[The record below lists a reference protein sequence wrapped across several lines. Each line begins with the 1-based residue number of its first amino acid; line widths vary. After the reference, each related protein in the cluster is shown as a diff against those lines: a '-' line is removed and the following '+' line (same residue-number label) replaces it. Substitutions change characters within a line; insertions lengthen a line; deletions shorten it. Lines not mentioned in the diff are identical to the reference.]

1 MSGWPETRR
10 QLATQLRPYW
20 PFRDELTVDDGIIMK
35 SDRIVIPLR
44 ARSEILA
51 KLHLAHHGV
60 EKTRLRARSCVYW
73 ININCDIEN
82 MIQRC
87 DICQRELFAQ
97 PSEPLM
103 QHEVPS
109 RPWQVVGTD
118 LFSISRN
125 NYLII
130 GDYYSKFPFV
140 ELIEGR
146 ATSDMIVKL
155 TKRIFSEQG
164 VPDRVVS
171 YNGGHFDSQAYKLFA
186 KAWGFEHVTSSPH
199 YPRSNGF
206 VERQIQTIKRTLKK
220 VASARVDTDMAM
232 LILRSTPI
240 DHHLPSPAEM
250 LNARKMRANLPVK
263 ILNAHPEKGAISE
276 RLFERQRQQKVYH
289 DQGAIAQLTPLVR
302 GQPVRIQHHV
312 TGKWNQA
319 TIETVRP
326 EPRSYDVRTASGG
339 VLRRN
344 RVQIRRS
351 HETRPITE
359 SWANIDI
366 TDAELGL
373 TGYVMFRKD
382 RIGRRGGGVILYV
395 KESIQAY
402 EIKLER
408 EADCDEAVWC
418 KIVSGNSKLTIGLV
432 YRSPNINEEDNTKIK
447 NAIKEVSKG
456 ECIIMGDFN
465 HGHIQWNSL
474 ESTGI
479 EDQQFLCLIQD
490 SFLTQHVLEPT
501 RGENVLDIVLSSQKE
516 LVDNVKIFEPLGNSD
531 HNQIHFD
538 INVKSESKNKKTYKR
553 NFHKGNYKDMRKYL
567 AQLDWN
573 NMLMNK
579 TAIECWNILKYEI
592 ESIIDKFVPFRKQG
606 KRCRKKHLSKEAIRK
621 IMLKQTMWRVYRRT
635 RKEEDYA
642 KYKEALNAATT
653 EIRQSK
659 RSYEQKLAC
668 NIKND
673 SKSFYAYVRSKQ
685 NVQDKVGPLED
696 SAGNIISQGF
706 LMAEDL
712 NGYFSS
718 VFTKED
724 ISSLPVADAKF
735 QGAKSEYLGPLVVTP
750 ELVAKKI
757 RAMKDNKSPG
767 VDGIPP
773 KLLMETVDQISIPL
787 ARVFNLSL
795 KEGVVPFEWKEANII
810 PLFKKGSRNKSENY
824 RPESLTSVICKLLER
839 LIKDHMVDFLVKHKL
854 LNSSQHGFLK
864 ARSCLTNMLCFLEE
878 ITKWIDVGSPVDII
892 YLDFQ
897 KAFDKVPHQ
906 RLLLKLKAH
915 GIGDSITDWIEQW
928 LTDRRQRVVVDGEV
942 SNWKSV
948 LSGVP
953 QGSVLGPILFL
964 IYINDLDDSITSNV
978 LKFADDTKLFRKVNT
993 DGDKQH
999 LQNDLDRLVKWSG
1012 FRAVWYCSFKG

>member
-1 MSGWPETRR
+1 MQCRGGTPSAWRAECNAGVALRLPGEPHAMQGWHSVCLESRMQCRGGTPSAWRAACNAGVALRLPGEPHAMQGWHSVCLESRMQYRGGTPSVHSPQLPWGVHKLRR
-10 QLATQLRPYW
+10 T
-20 PFRDELTVDDGIIMK
+20 
-35 SDRIVIPLR
+35 
-44 ARSEILA
+44 
-51 KLHLAHHGV
+51 
-60 EKTRLRARSCVYW
+60 
-73 ININCDIEN
+73 
-82 MIQRC
+82 
-87 DICQRELFAQ
+87 
-97 PSEPLM
+97 
-103 QHEVPS
+103 
-109 RPWQVVGTD
+109 
-118 LFSISRN
+118 
-125 NYLII
+125 
-130 GDYYSKFPFV
+130 
-140 ELIEGR
+140 
-146 ATSDMIVKL
+146 
-155 TKRIFSEQG
+155 
-164 VPDRVVS
+164 
-171 YNGGHFDSQAYKLFA
+171 
-186 KAWGFEHVTSSPH
+186 
-199 YPRSNGF
+199 
-206 VERQIQTIKRTLKK
+206 
-220 VASARVDTDMAM
+220 
-232 LILRSTPI
+232 
-240 DHHLPSPAEM
+240 
-250 LNARKMRANLPVK
+250 PVK
-263 ILNAHPEKGAISE
+263 QTGVKTADLLSI
-276 RLFERQRQQKVYH
+276 
-289 DQGAIAQLTPLVR
+289 QLT
-302 GQPVRIQHHV
+302 
-312 TGKWNQA
+312 TN
-319 TIETVRP
+319 VRP
-326 EPRSYDVRTASGG
+326 G
-339 VLRRN
+339 
-344 RVQIRRS
+344 
-351 HETRPITE
+351 
-359 SWANIDI
+359 
-366 TDAELGL
+366 
-373 TGYVMFRKD
+373 K
-382 RIGRRGGGVILYV
+382 
-395 KESIQAY
+395 
-402 EIKLER
+402 
-408 EADCDEAVWC
+408 
-418 KIVSGNSKLTIGLV
+418 
-432 YRSPNINEEDNTKIK
+432 
-447 NAIKEVSKG
+447 
-456 ECIIMGDFN
+456 
-465 HGHIQWNSL
+465 
-474 ESTGI
+474 
-479 EDQQFLCLIQD
+479 LCL
-490 SFLTQHVLEPT
+490 LNT
-501 RGENVLDIVLSSQKE
+501 RSVC
-516 LVDNVKIFEPLGNSD
+516 
-531 HNQIHFD
+531 
-538 INVKSESKNKKTYKR
+538 NKAD
-553 NFHKGNYKDMRKYL
+553 FHKGNYKDMRKYL
-567 AQLDWN
+567 AKLDWN

-592 ESIIDKFVPFRKQG
+592 ESIIDKFVPFQKQG

-635 RKEEDYA
+635 RKDEDYA

-668 NIKND
+668 NIKNY

-735 QGAKSEYLGPLVVTP
+735 QGAKSDYLGPLVVTP

-757 RAMKDNKSPG
+757 KAMKDNKSPG

-773 KLLMETVDQISIPL
+773 KLLMETVEQISIPL

-795 KEGVVPFEWKEANII
+795 KEVVVPFEWKEANII

-824 RPESLTSVICKLLER
+824 RPVSLTSVICKLLER
-839 LIKDHMVDFLVKHKL
+839 LIKDHMVEFLVKHKL

-999 LQNDLDRLVKWSG
+999 LQNDLDRLVKWSEKWQMLFNFG
-1012 FRAVWYCSFKG
+1012 KCKCLHTGHRNLNVNYKMGDTVLGTTVKEKDLGVTISADMKVSEQCGIAASKGNQILGLIRRNITYKGKKLIIPLYKAIVRPHLEYCIQAWRPYRKKDIDTLERIQRRATKMIPELRDLSYEERLKECGLTTQETRRLRGDQIEVFKILNGYENIDRNMFFSLKKDSRTRGHEVKLVKDQCRLDIRKHSFSQRTINEWNKLSTDCVTASSVNMFKNKVDTYLRRAGYK